1 MTVCFRTPIPDSQH
15 NARVKHRRVRTKL
28 YGYVLTPDWITDF
41 AARKHIGMP
50 EYYVDTSS
58 SVVLYILRETCF
70 RRAYAVK
77 WKDSVALCI
86 AIAHNKSAEGLKLA
100 TPKRIEMVKRV
111 LEVDEEP
118 SWFNAA

>member
-1 MTVCFRTPIPDSQH
+1 M
-15 NARVKHRRVRTKL
+15 
-28 YGYVLTPDWITDF
+28 PDWISEF
-41 AARKHIGMP
+41 AARKHIGSP
-50 EYYVDTSS
+50 GYYVDTSS
-58 SVVLYILRETCF
+58 SVVLYILRETCS

-100 TPKRIEMVKRV
+100 TPERIEMVKRV